1 MRLVHRA
8 GPHPHPQRPVD
19 RSGRSHQRHLTY
31 AGHPS
36 LPRQCQSAAVR
47 WAPHPLLP
55 GRCLRKPSA
64 MCKLG
69 LRLRAFT
76 NLQASR
82 QLALLWSLL

>member
-19 RSGRSHQRHLTY
+19 KSGRSHQRHLTY

-36 LPRQCQSAAVR
+36 LPRLCQSAAVR
-47 WAPHPLLP
+47 WVPHLLQH
-55 GRCLRKPSA
+55 GHCLHKPSA
-64 MCKLG
+64 MYKLG
-69 LRLRAFT
+69 LRLRALT

-82 QLALLWSLL
+82 QLALRWNLL